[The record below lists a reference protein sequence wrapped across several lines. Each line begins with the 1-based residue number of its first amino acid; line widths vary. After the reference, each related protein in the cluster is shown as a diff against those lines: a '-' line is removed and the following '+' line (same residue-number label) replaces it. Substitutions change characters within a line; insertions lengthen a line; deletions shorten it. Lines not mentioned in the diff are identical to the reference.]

1 MNKFFQKLLWNP
13 RIRRDNF
20 WRIAQ
25 RMFTTKAKGQGL
37 AVVKRLIDAMN
48 GSITFESQVG
58 NGTTFTVKIPINQA
72 RT

>member
-1 MNKFFQKLLWNP
+1 
-13 RIRRDNF
+13 
-20 WRIAQ
+20 
-25 RMFTTKAKGQGL
+25 MFTTKAKGQGL